1 MTVSSLLLLTRPLR
15 STQLDLSETHLTV
28 EYSVESPLESE
39 FVHLSYQAP
48 QAFAPDSLSSCSILA
63 LCAPS
68 SHRPPYL
75 PRPWPLLSLVP

>member
-1 MTVSSLLLLTRPLR
+1 MTVSSLLLLTCPLP

-39 FVHLSYQAP
+39 FVHLSHQAP
-48 QAFAPDSLSSCSILA
+48 HAFAPDSLSSCSILA

-75 PRPWPLLSLVP
+75 PHPWPLLSHVP